1 MTTIEILFAKTNRG
15 VAFLKEHGNK
25 LFLKEIGRIRGNDVF
40 FCEDE
45 KGKEVYLYQNNF
57 DLAFV
62 LKGAWNERVFS
73 KGFLWWPK

>member
-1 MTTIEILFAKTNRG
+1 MEKTIVEILFAKTQRG
-15 VAFLKEHGNK
+15 KYFLLEHGNK

-45 KGKEVYLYQNNF
+45 KGKEVYLYQNNY

-62 LKGAWNERVFS
+62 LKGN
-73 KGFLWWPK
+73 